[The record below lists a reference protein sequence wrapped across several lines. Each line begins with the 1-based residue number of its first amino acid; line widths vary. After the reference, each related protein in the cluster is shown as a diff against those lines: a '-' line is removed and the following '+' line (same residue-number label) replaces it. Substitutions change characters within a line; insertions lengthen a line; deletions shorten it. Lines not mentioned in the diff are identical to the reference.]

1 MRTLPIEPLV
11 IRGRIV
17 TFDKKSRVLEEGA
30 LYVGADEKVAAIR
43 KASDPA
49 PEGFESAR
57 VLDTNG
63 TVYPG
68 LIDLHNHIAYNALP
82 LWASPTRAEPWLRR
96 DQWPDDPDYKPSI
109 SLPANAY
116 CQLAGEAT
124 LKYVETKAVIGGT
137 TAIQGSA
144 KVPHYDGWLV
154 RNVEKETFK
163 KTKKVSIRQ
172 SVRELEKP
180 ADFAKY
186 RKAMEDGYSFIYHLA
201 EGKDPSLIE
210 EFQAAKR
217 NKLLHRRLLAIHS
230 SALTEAE
237 FKKWKP
243 KGTIVWS
250 PFSNLW
256 LYGHTTLADKAHEAG
271 LRICLG
277 ADWSPS
283 AAKNLLGELKVADL
297 CNRELFGG
305 AFSDEQLCRMA
316 TANPA
321 EALGWQDTLGSLSEG
336 LRADV
341 LVTSTRESD
350 PYRNLITA
358 QEKAVEF
365 VAINGYPFYGTT
377 RLMKAAGATQAEPIK
392 VGRHSR
398 QIVLVY
404 PGYPQA
410 DMTWA
415 QVQDELASVR
425 ADPQRHEQRR
435 RGSRP
440 GGEQVRIEPEKFRD
454 AKVRLDAPTLETVS
468 LPEPDGLTH
477 DAAFFREVER
487 RGFHG
492 ALLDGLREYYR

>member
-1 MRTLPIEPLV
+1 MTDPLV
-11 IRGRIV
+11 IKGRIV
-17 TFDKKSRVLEEGA
+17 TLDSKSRVIEDGT
-30 LYVGADEKVAAIR
+30 LYVGADERIAAIR
-43 KASDPA
+43 GPGEPG

-57 VLDTNG
+57 VLDTG
-63 TVYPG
+63 GSVYPG

-82 LWASPTRAEPWLRR
+82 LWASPTRTEPWLRR

-116 CQLAGEAT
+116 CKLAGEAT

-163 KTKKVSIRQ
+163 KTRKISVRQ

-186 RKAMEDGYSFIYHLA
+186 RKAMDEGYSFIYHLA
-201 EGKDPSLIE
+201 EGRDPSLVE
-210 EFQAAKR
+210 EFEAAKQH
-217 NKLLHRRLLAIHS
+217 KLLHKRLLAIHS
-230 SALTEAE
+230 SALTGAE
-237 FKKWKP
+237 FKRWRP
-243 KGTIVWS
+243 KGSVVWS

-256 LYGHTTLADKAHEAG
+256 LYGHTTPANTAHESG

-305 AFSDEQLCRMA
+305 HFSDEQLVRMA
-316 TANPA
+316 TSNPA
-321 EALGWQDTLGSLSEG
+321 EALAWQDTLGSLTEG

-341 LVTSTRESD
+341 VVTSGRESD

-358 QEKAVEF
+358 AEKDVEF
-365 VAINGYPFYGTT
+365 VAINGYPFYGTR
-377 RLMKAAGATQAEPIK
+377 RLMDAAGAAHAESIK

-398 QIVLVY
+398 RIVLVY

-435 RGSRP
+435 KGSRP
-440 GGEQVRIEPEKFRD
+440 GGREVRLQPEKFRD
-454 AKVRLDAPTLETVS
+454 PQVKLDKPTLDNLS
-468 LPEPDGLTH
+468 LPEPDALSH
-477 DAAFFREVER
+477 DTAFLRDIER

-492 ALLDGLREYYR
+492 GLLDGLRQYYR

>member
-1 MRTLPIEPLV
+1 MAIAPL
-11 IRGRIV
+11 IIKGRIV
-17 TFDKKSRVLEEGA
+17 TLDSKSRVIDDGV
-30 LYVGADEKVAAIR
+30 LYVGADEKITAITE
-43 KASDPA
+43 AGQPA

-57 VLDTNG
+57 VLDTG
-63 TVYPG
+63 GSVYPG
-68 LIDLHNHIAYNALP
+68 LIDLHNHIAYNALG
-82 LWASPTRAEPWLRR
+82 LWASPTRPEPWLRR
-96 DQWPDDPDYKPSI
+96 DQWPDDPDYRPSI

-163 KTKKVSIRQ
+163 QAKRISIRQ

-186 RKAMEDGYSFIYHLA
+186 RQAMDDGYSFIYHLA
-201 EGKDPSLIE
+201 EGSDASLIE
-210 EFQAAKR
+210 EFDAARK
-217 NKLLHRRLLAIHS
+217 NKLLHKRLLAIHS
-230 SALTEAE
+230 SALTEQQ
-237 FKKWKP
+237 FKRWSP
-243 KGTIVWS
+243 KGSIVWS

-256 LYGHTTLADKAHEAG
+256 LYGHTTPADRAAEAG

-305 AFSDEQLCRMA
+305 AFSDEDLCRMA
-316 TANPA
+316 TSNPA
-321 EALGWQDTLGSLSEG
+321 EALDWSDMLGSLSEG

-341 LVTSTRESD
+341 LVTSSRESD

-358 QEKAVEF
+358 TERDVEF
-365 VAINGYPFYGTT
+365 VAINGYPFYGTGQ
-377 RLMKAAGATQAEPIK
+377 LMKAAGATQAEPIK

-404 PGYPQA
+404 PGYPEA
-410 DMTWA
+410 DMTWV
-415 QVQDELASVR
+415 QVQNELASVR
-425 ADPQRHEQRR
+425 ADPKRHEQQRQ
-435 RGSRP
+435 GSRP
-440 GGEQVRIEPEKFRD
+440 GGKQVRIQPEKFRD
-454 AKVRLDAPTLETVS
+454 AKVKLDAPTLETVS
-468 LPEPDGLTH
+468 LPELDALTH
-477 DAAFFREVER
+477 DAAFFRNIER

-492 ALLDGLREYYR
+492 GLLDGLRDYYR